1 MYVTLIFIQI
11 ILTALYLC
19 NPYANSVF
27 DFVSSSKYLILF
39 HMVGLSVIC
48 MYSTIQLKTSYEGF
62 PFLTASKIKAYIL
75 FMCVTVI
82 VFVTVVPLAIYSI
95 YAFSLEN
102 ISGIVFYRIIKFYTV
117 LFLVPGMIGGLFG
130 SFIGNFI
137 LRIHRKSTKVI
148 LVSSG
153 ILLIGLLVY
162 DSSFQSGLNPV
173 IPFDEGY
180 YDAAFSLQSYSL
192 LTVILLLTIFL
203 LTLISLL
210 ISSEFLLK
218 VTQSAVSL
226 GCLCLIAAS
235 FQEPSAA
242 VSREKFLQ
250 SVPSENT
257 VKASNSHEVSRG
269 LPIAKVNTTQI
280 NDSRHYV
287 SKVFLS
293 KTVKGKYSF
302 YLSKYMKIND
312 LSDSIKVIRRDSD
325 KVTVKFN
332 NNTSFS
338 IAYSYVPN
346 LQRVISD
353 KHIYLPAS
361 EPWYPMRLDGCENQM
376 GHINLKDDH
385 SQLIQSKGCMT
396 IYDDR
401 YFIRNKHFIVPIDL
415 VDQLD
420 DDAFLKQV
428 KTLYKKINEMNDLD
442 EKGYPELI
450 IAPMSSFDST
460 QHLNETWK
468 KGNQIIVALDPF
480 LKRDSQTIQQR
491 IILNLHYTLMKKAVQ
506 DTQKLNVT
514 QINRIA
520 AAFFKDRLSEL
531 KDHSSANDYYLI
543 QMQRLIEGEIKMDF
557 EKVNSKRILEKF
569 EHNLE

>member
-1 MYVTLIFIQI
+1 MSMILIFIQI

-27 DFVSSSKYLILF
+27 DFVSSSKYLVLF
-39 HMVGLSVIC
+39 HMVGLLVIC
-48 MYSTIQLKTSYEGF
+48 MYSTIQLKTSFEGF

-75 FMCVTVI
+75 FVGMTVI
-82 VFVTVVPLAIYSI
+82 ILVTVVPLAIYSI

-102 ISGIVFYRIIKFYTV
+102 ISHIVLYRIIKFYTV

-137 LRIHRKSTKVI
+137 LRIHRKSTKII
-148 LVSSG
+148 LVSVA

-162 DSSFQSGLNPV
+162 DSSLQSGLNPV

-180 YDAAFSLQSYSL
+180 FDAAFSLQSYSL
-192 LTVILLLTIFL
+192 LTVLLLLTIFL

-218 VTQSAVSL
+218 ITQSAVLL

-242 VSREKFLQ
+242 ASREKFLQ
-250 SVPSENT
+250 SVPNENT
-257 VKASNSHEVSRG
+257 INAENSHEVSKG
-269 LPIAKVNTTQI
+269 LPITKVNTTQI

-302 YLSKYMKIND
+302 YLSKYMKINN

-325 KVTVKFN
+325 KVTVKFK

-338 IAYSYVPN
+338 ITYSYVPN

-353 KHIYLPAS
+353 KYIYLPAS

-385 SQLIQSKGCMT
+385 SQLIQSKGCIT
-396 IYDDR
+396 IFDDR
-401 YFIRNKHFIVPIDL
+401 YFIRNKHSVVPIDL

-420 DDAFLKQV
+420 DDAFFKQV
-428 KTLYKKINEMNDLD
+428 KTLHKQVNEMNGLD
-442 EKGYPELI
+442 KKELPDLI

-468 KGNQIIVALDPF
+468 KGNQILVALDLF

-506 DTQKLNVT
+506 DTQKLNVIQT
-514 QINRIA
+514 NRIA

-531 KDHSSANDYYLI
+531 KNHSPANDYYLI
-543 QMQRLIEGEIKMDF
+543 QMQRLIEDEIKMDF
-557 EKVNSKRILEKF
+557 EKINSKRILEKF
-569 EHNLE
+569 ERNLE